1 MSDHEEMPPVRPTK
15 AQRTA
20 KARLVKELGEA
31 DFALPG
37 SLVVESQRCGKPSCA
52 CHHDPPKLH
61 GPYARWTR
69 KVDNKTVTRLLT
81 PEEVAE
87 YRPLFESAKRLRR
100 LLADLQQLTMEMVD
114 APSSPPPRRRSG
126 ADRV

>member
-1 MSDHEEMPPVRPTK
+1 MRPTK

>member
-1 MSDHEEMPPVRPTK
+1 MNAGEEMLPVTPTR
-15 AQRTA
+15 AQQAA

-69 KVDNKTVTRLLT
+69 KIDNKTVTRLLT
-81 PEEVAE
+81 DEEVAQ
-87 YRPLFESAKRLRR
+87 YRPLFENAKRLRR

-114 APSSPPPRRRSG
+114 APSTPPRHRSQ
-126 ADRV
+126 ADRT